1 MSGAGLVAVI
11 CPALVVTWWQGPC
24 TTGTPPP
31 LVARQALGLDARPH
45 LHHGHAR
52 RLPVE
57 LVARRWCWCRC
68 WWAHLGRSPGAG
80 LVAYGLPGAGAV
92 AARRVPAIWHTST
105 TGTPGAGLVTWGTA
119 HARPHLHRWW
129 HARRWPGGLGC
140 WCWWCAWGAV
150 AWCPVICP
158 ALVLWH
164 SPGAGVGCTPTPPP
178 LGHALGARLVTV
190 VP

>member
-1 MSGAGLVAVI
+1 MHHGHTSTAGGLGRWGAGAGGTSGAGLVAH
-11 CPALVVTWWQGPC
+11 CLPGP
-24 TTGTPPP
+24 GA
-31 LVARQALGLDARPH
+31 VAARQVLALDERAPRPH
-45 LHHGHAR
+45 LHSSGT
-52 RLPVE
+52 
-57 LVARRWCWCRC
+57 
-68 WWAHLGRSPGAG
+68 PGAG
-80 LVAYGLPGAGAV
+80 LVAHGLPGGGAV